1 MQPKNNWHFWTEII
15 SKHTT
20 ENFFLSWVK
29 ERLKRFTPRNWA
41 NSQCLRKTLER
52 NLGLEV
58 VYGIYLKN
66 KKENKNADTKKKKK
80 TSLAPQEQKSG

>member
-1 MQPKNNWHFWTEII
+1 M
-15 SKHTT
+15 
-20 ENFFLSWVK
+20 
-29 ERLKRFTPRNWA
+29 
-41 NSQCLRKTLER
+41 LER

-80 TSLAPQEQKSG
+80 TSLAPKEQKSG